1 MGGLTSGA
9 RAVVKDR
16 RLISDRF
23 GKLKASFFIPN
34 PGVDTNPRWA
44 TGTRTLRLSTS
55 DVDSRLSGAVASSA
69 QTSYEA
75 RGTLNTVQEN
85 ILAIRNCLLYTS
97 DAADE

>member
-1 MGGLTSGA
+1 MQVQEVLVGTSGA

-55 DVDSRLSGAVASSA
+55 DTDSRLAGAVASSA
-69 QTSYEA
+69 QTAYEA
-75 RGTLNTVQEN
+75 VSYTHLTLPTK
-85 ILAIRNCLLYTS
+85 A
-97 DAADE
+97 